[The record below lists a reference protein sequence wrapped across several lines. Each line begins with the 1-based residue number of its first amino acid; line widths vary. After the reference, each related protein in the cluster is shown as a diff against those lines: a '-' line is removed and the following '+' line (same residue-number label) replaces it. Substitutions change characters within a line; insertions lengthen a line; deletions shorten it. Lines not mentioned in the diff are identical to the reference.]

1 MKASHLAIIGLGL
14 AAGLWWGSE
23 RSKAAQ
29 LRIQL
34 EALQRQ
40 TGELARLRQ
49 EHARLLGLQ
58 PSDLELARLRREVAA
73 RGQATLLAD
82 EPPKPALSSPTP
94 ALQPG
99 IWAPAAA
106 WKNCGRKNP
115 EAALETMLWAS
126 AGGDL
131 AALKET
137 VVFDDASRAK
147 IAALLAGLPEPSR
160 QQYATPEDL
169 LALEVAGNVPLE
181 SAQFVARQQI
191 GDDEAT
197 EYVRLKDAG
206 GVTRQVHLTLLRGPD
221 GWKLHV
227 PTATVDEIAQS
238 LPKTL
243 TP

>member
-1 MKASHLAIIGLGL
+1 MKVSHLAIIGLGL

-58 PSDLELARLRREVAA
+58 PSALELARLRREAAA
-73 RGQATLLAD
+73 RGQPSFLVD
-82 EPPKPALSSPTP
+82 EPPKPALSNPTP

-99 IWAPAAA
+99 IWAPSAA
-106 WKNCGRKNP
+106 WKNCGRKTP
-115 EAALETMLWAS
+115 ESALETMLWAA

-131 AALKET
+131 TALKDT
-137 VVFDDASRAK
+137 LAFDDASRSK
-147 IAALLAGLPEPSR
+147 VAAILAGLPESSR
-160 QQYATPEDL
+160 QQYTTPEDL
-169 LALEVAGNVPLE
+169 LALVVAGNVPLE

-197 EYVRLKDAG
+197 EYVRLKDAAG
-206 GVTRQVHLTLLRGPD
+206 ITRQVHLTLLRGPD

-227 PTATVDEIAQS
+227 PVATVDEIAQS